1 MTFDSKILT
10 TLVML
15 ALFAG
20 ASLLSLGLP
29 AKAAFMPLLIGI
41 PGVLLCAAQLVLD
54 IRDARATDRR
64 LKADETN
71 PTADA
76 KSEDSGGRSE
86 LEMFFWLAVF
96 TALLLGFGFVIGGPI
111 AVLLFVHFEKKNN
124 WLNAL
129 FAAAGTFAVLFG
141 IFIWMLELTLFRGF
155 LLEAL
160 F

>member
-1 MTFDSKILT
+1 MTFDSKIIT
-10 TLVML
+10 TLAML
-15 ALFAG
+15 SLFGG

-29 AKAAFMPLLIGI
+29 GKAAFMPLLIGI
-41 PGVLLCAAQLVLD
+41 PGVLLCAAQLILD
-54 IRDARATDRR
+54 IRESRAATQRVEGRD
-64 LKADETN
+64 
-71 PTADA
+71 TAPA
-76 KSEDSGGRSE
+76 GASESPDHAGRTE
-86 LEMFFWLAVF
+86 LEMFFWLGLF
-96 TALLLGFGFVIGGPI
+96 TALLLVFGFVVGGPV

-155 LLEAL
+155 LLDAL